1 VVICAT
7 LISNAKLLGSILLN
21 VNLYFIN
28 TKYGALS
35 EFNHGLGRVE
45 SIRSPSVLG
54 PRIRAIR
61 VICPDSIRTQLGHG
75 LPIKQDMHP
84 NRTPDYPYLGLMPIQ
99 TEIWVFGPVGQ
110 IFFDPNP
117 DKLVKKNMFATS
129 SIQTG
134 FRGVIVA

>member
-7 LISNAKLLGSILLN
+7 LICNAKILGSILLN
-21 VNLYFIN
+21 VNLCFIN

-45 SIRSPSVLG
+45 SIRSLSVFG

-61 VICPDSIRTQLGHG
+61 MICLDSIWTQLGHG

-84 NRTPDYPYLGLMPIQ
+84 NS
-99 TEIWVFGPVGQ
+99 VH
-110 IFFDPNP
+110 
-117 DKLVKKNMFATS
+117 VKSVS
-129 SIQTG
+129 STWTVHGI
-134 FRGVIVA
+134 RRVRAE

>member
-7 LISNAKLLGSILLN
+7 LISNAKILGSILLN

-35 EFNHGLGRVE
+35 GFNHGLGCVE
-45 SIRSPSVLG
+45 SIRSPSVFG

-84 NRTPDYPYLGLMPIQ
+84 NS
-99 TEIWVFGPVGQ
+99 VC
-110 IFFDPNP
+110 
-117 DKLVKKNMFATS
+117 VKSVS
-129 SIQTG
+129 STQAVHGI
-134 FRGVIVA
+134 RGVRAE